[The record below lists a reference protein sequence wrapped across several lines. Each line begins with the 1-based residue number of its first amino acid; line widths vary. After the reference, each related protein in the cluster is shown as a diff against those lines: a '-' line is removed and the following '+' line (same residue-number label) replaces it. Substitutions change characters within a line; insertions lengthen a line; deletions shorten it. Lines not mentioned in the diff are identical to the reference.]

1 MLKKAAVVG
10 IAGLLLGASPAA
22 AESIGDGE
30 TVALTLIG
38 GGGLMG
44 SGCMAIAL
52 LTADDAD
59 DEEGYDRRGPYL
71 ALSGSYARGNFTDSS
86 VHNLFDGE
94 IKHNLRVLR
103 GIPQESVPNTDPPTI
118 LDAGIYFTK
127 FGDFDDTDAFGFTGR
142 GGYRCHPRVSVE
154 LQADR
159 FDPLGSGSIVET
171 DATGDT
177 ETPLIVETSMGPRT
191 DTLRNFKFDL
201 ESLVMTTNVKGHLM
215 TGRYQPFV
223 LAGLGFMRM
232 ESKARDVTP
241 NADATTEI
249 CQPALTDPCHAPQVS
264 DRRVEIAMRFG
275 GGLDFY
281 LTESVVITAEG
292 SYLMPTGKLDGLD
305 YYTFGLGLQYRF

>member
-10 IAGLLLGASPAA
+10 IAGLVLGASPAA
-22 AESIGDGE
+22 AGSIGDGE
-30 TVALTLIG
+30 TAALTLIG

-44 SGCMAIAL
+44 IGCMAIAL
-52 LTADDAD
+52 LTADDED
-59 DEEGYDRRGPYL
+59 DEEGYDRRGLYI
-71 ALSGSYARGNFTDSS
+71 AASGSYARGNFTDSS
-86 VHNLFDGE
+86 VYNLFDGE
-94 IKHNLRVLR
+94 LRHNLRVLR
-103 GIPQESVPNTDPPTI
+103 RIPQESVPQTDPPTI

-154 LQADR
+154 LQADW
-159 FDPLGSGSIVET
+159 FNDFGSGSIVEI
-171 DATGDT
+171 G
-177 ETPLIVETSMGPRT
+177 ETPLIVETSTGPLT

-223 LAGLGFMRM
+223 LGGLGFMRM
-232 ESKARDVTP
+232 ETKARDVTP
-241 NADATTEI
+241 SADATTEV
-249 CQPALTDPCHAPQVS
+249 CQPPLTDPCRAPHAS
-264 DRRVEIAMRFG
+264 DRRVEIALRLG

-281 LTESVVITAEG
+281 LTENVVITAEG

-305 YYTFGLGLQYRF
+305 YYTFAVGLQYRF